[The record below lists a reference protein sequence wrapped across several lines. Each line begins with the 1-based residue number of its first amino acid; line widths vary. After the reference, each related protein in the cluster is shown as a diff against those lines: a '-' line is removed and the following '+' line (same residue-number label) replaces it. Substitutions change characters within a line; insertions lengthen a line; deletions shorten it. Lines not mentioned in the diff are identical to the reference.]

1 MAEIIDGKK
10 IASEIQGELKVEIEE
25 LKKGGVTPGLATILV
40 GTNPASQVY
49 VRNKTSACEKIGI
62 YSEQHTLSYETK
74 EKELLELI
82 EGLNKKPNIDGILV
96 QLPLPSQI
104 EEKRVLAAILPE
116 KDVDGFHYYNV
127 GRFFCEKSY
136 LEMKRENLL
145 LPCTPYGIMEMLLR
159 SHFEINGKEAVVLGR
174 SNIVGKPIALLLL
187 SANATVTICHSKTSN
202 LQDVTSR
209 ADILVAAIGIPCFVK
224 KDMVKRGAVVIDVG
238 INRMN
243 DKIVG
248 DVDFT
253 EVSEVC
259 KAITPVPGGV
269 GPMTITMLLANTL
282 TSAKR
287 RKGNSLAI

>member
-1 MAEIIDGKK
+1 MAEIIDGKR
-10 IASEIQGELKVEIEE
+10 IAEEIKGELKVEIEE
-25 LKKGGVTPGLATILV
+25 LKNGGIFPGLATILV

-49 VRNKTSACEKIGI
+49 VRNKTSACEKLGI
-62 YSEQHTLSYETK
+62 YSEQHTLPSQIK
-74 EKELLELI
+74 EEELLELI
-82 EGLNKKPNIDGILV
+82 SELNKKSNIDGILV

-104 EEKRVLAAILPE
+104 EEKRVLSAILPE

-127 GRFFCEKSY
+127 GKYSCEKSY
-136 LEMKRENLL
+136 AEMKKERLL

-159 SHFEINGKEAVVLGR
+159 SQVKIDGQEAVVLGR

-187 SANATVTICHSKTSN
+187 SANATVTICHSKTAN
-202 LQDVTSR
+202 LKDVTSR

-224 KDMVKRGAVVIDVG
+224 KDMVKRGATVIDVG

-248 DVDFT
+248 DVDFA

-259 KAITPVPGGV
+259 GAITP
-269 GPMTITMLLANTL
+269 
-282 TSAKR
+282 
-287 RKGNSLAI
+287 